1 MVNKVLLIEDD
12 IKISDLVKDSLL
24 DEGYVVDQAFDGE
37 EGYFKILENQP
48 DLIILDIMIPK
59 MNGFKVCAKVREHG
73 VMSPILMLTAKSGE
87 YDVEEGLDTGANDY
101 LKKPFSMIELLAR
114 VRKLLKKDIAPTNT
128 LEFQD
133 LKIDLAARKATH
145 NKLEIELT
153 RQEFD
158 LLSYLLENS
167 GNVLTKKELLEEI
180 WDILQPTE
188 EDVNKVEVYIGYLR
202 KKLKPFNLDVCIN
215 TVRGFGYRWNWLK
228 NIGIRTKIISITL
241 LFLGIG
247 LFIAPG
253 VLVDIAELRFKQV
266 IEEGSDKLVEELKED
281 YQNLEP
287 LESQRFIPYF
297 VLVYDKQN
305 GKLISQYSFFP
316 PNLIDDYDPQS
327 NKFSENLTDLN
338 FIKTESNDKKV
349 DIVVGFSES
358 TPSEIINGIER
369 IFIVIYILASLLVIV
384 GILISIQIALKPVDK
399 SIKKIEKLDPL
410 NKLEKL
416 DEVASNDEIGNLIS
430 TFNSLL
436 EKVNISSISQK
447 QFISN
452 ASHELKTPLTSLKLQ
467 IEKLSVLNG
476 VDEEMIKNIQEDINE
491 IQSTLEALLDLEN
504 SGSNTEGSEEVLVN
518 DLIKGVVVGTDV
530 IFQDKKEIKIFSN
543 SNVIKLMLN
552 NLIGNAENLNQTK
565 L

>member
-1 MVNKVLLIEDD
+1 M
-12 IKISDLVKDSLL
+12 
-24 DEGYVVDQAFDGE
+24 
-37 EGYFKILENQP
+37 
-48 DLIILDIMIPK
+48 
-59 MNGFKVCAKVREHG
+59 
-73 VMSPILMLTAKSGE
+73 
-87 YDVEEGLDTGANDY
+87 
-101 LKKPFSMIELLAR
+101 
-114 VRKLLKKDIAPTNT
+114 
-128 LEFQD
+128 
-133 LKIDLAARKATH
+133 
-145 NKLEIELT
+145 
-153 RQEFD
+153 
-158 LLSYLLENS
+158 
-167 GNVLTKKELLEEI
+167 
-180 WDILQPTE
+180 
-188 EDVNKVEVYIGYLR
+188 
-202 KKLKPFNLDVCIN
+202 
-215 TVRGFGYRWNWLK
+215 K

-241 LFLGIG
+241 LFLGVG

-305 GKLISQYSFFP
+305 GKLISEYSFFP

-327 NKFSENLTDLN
+327 NQFSENLTDLN

-491 IQSTLEALLDLEN
+491 IQSTLEALLDLETL
-504 SGSNTEGSEEVLVN
+504 GSNTESSEEVLVN

-552 NLIGNAENLNQTK
+552 NLIGNAEKFKSNKTVISTDFVHGIPSVIVEDDGGGIKPENYDLIFTPFWQEDESRTRNKGGKGIGLSIVKNITLK
-565 L
+565 YGWTISVDKSELGGAKFIISF

>member
-1 MVNKVLLIEDD
+1 M
-12 IKISDLVKDSLL
+12 
-24 DEGYVVDQAFDGE
+24 
-37 EGYFKILENQP
+37 
-48 DLIILDIMIPK
+48 
-59 MNGFKVCAKVREHG
+59 
-73 VMSPILMLTAKSGE
+73 
-87 YDVEEGLDTGANDY
+87 
-101 LKKPFSMIELLAR
+101 
-114 VRKLLKKDIAPTNT
+114 
-128 LEFQD
+128 
-133 LKIDLAARKATH
+133 
-145 NKLEIELT
+145 
-153 RQEFD
+153 
-158 LLSYLLENS
+158 
-167 GNVLTKKELLEEI
+167 
-180 WDILQPTE
+180 
-188 EDVNKVEVYIGYLR
+188 
-202 KKLKPFNLDVCIN
+202 
-215 TVRGFGYRWNWLK
+215 
-228 NIGIRTKIISITL
+228 GIRTKIISITL
-241 LFLGIG
+241 LFLGVG

-305 GKLISQYSFFP
+305 GKLISEYSFFP

-491 IQSTLEALLDLEN
+491 IQSTLEALLDLET
-504 SGSNTEGSEEVLVN
+504 SGSNAEGSEEVLVN
-518 DLIKGVVVGTDV
+518 ELIKTVVVDTDV
-530 IFQDKKEIKIFSN
+530 VFQDREEIKVFSN
-543 SNVIKLMLN
+543 SKVLKLMLI
-552 NLIGNAENLNQTK
+552 NLIGNAEKFKSKTTVISTDLIHGVPSVIVEDDGGGIKPENYDLIFTPFWQEDESRTRNKGGKGIGLSIVKNITLK
-565 L
+565 YGWTISVDKSELGGAKFIISF

>member
-1 MVNKVLLIEDD
+1 MK
-12 IKISDLVKDSLL
+12 
-24 DEGYVVDQAFDGE
+24 
-37 EGYFKILENQP
+37 
-48 DLIILDIMIPK
+48 
-59 MNGFKVCAKVREHG
+59 
-73 VMSPILMLTAKSGE
+73 
-87 YDVEEGLDTGANDY
+87 
-101 LKKPFSMIELLAR
+101 
-114 VRKLLKKDIAPTNT
+114 
-128 LEFQD
+128 
-133 LKIDLAARKATH
+133 
-145 NKLEIELT
+145 
-153 RQEFD
+153 
-158 LLSYLLENS
+158 
-167 GNVLTKKELLEEI
+167 NV
-180 WDILQPTE
+180 
-188 EDVNKVEVYIGYLR
+188 
-202 KKLKPFNLDVCIN
+202 
-215 TVRGFGYRWNWLK
+215 
-228 NIGIRTKIISITL
+228 GIRTKIISITL
-241 LFLGIG
+241 LFLGVG

-305 GKLISQYSFFP
+305 GKLISEYSFFP

-476 VDEEMIKNIQEDINE
+476 IDEEMIKNIQEDINE
-491 IQSTLEALLDLEN
+491 IQSTLEALLDLET
-504 SGSNTEGSEEVLVN
+504 SGSNTEGSKEVLVN
-518 DLIKGVVVGTDV
+518 ELIKTLVIGTDIV
-530 IFQDKKEIKIFSN
+530 FQDKKEIKVFSN
-543 SNVIKLMLN
+543 SKVVKLMLN
-552 NLIGNAENLNQTK
+552 NLIGNAEKFKSKTTVISADLVHGIPSVIVEDDGGGIKPENYDLIFTPFWQEDESRTRNKSGKGIGLSIVKNIALKYGWTISVDK
-565 L
+565 SELGGAKFIISF

>member
-1 MVNKVLLIEDD
+1 M
-12 IKISDLVKDSLL
+12 
-24 DEGYVVDQAFDGE
+24 
-37 EGYFKILENQP
+37 
-48 DLIILDIMIPK
+48 
-59 MNGFKVCAKVREHG
+59 
-73 VMSPILMLTAKSGE
+73 
-87 YDVEEGLDTGANDY
+87 
-101 LKKPFSMIELLAR
+101 
-114 VRKLLKKDIAPTNT
+114 
-128 LEFQD
+128 
-133 LKIDLAARKATH
+133 
-145 NKLEIELT
+145 
-153 RQEFD
+153 
-158 LLSYLLENS
+158 
-167 GNVLTKKELLEEI
+167 
-180 WDILQPTE
+180 
-188 EDVNKVEVYIGYLR
+188 
-202 KKLKPFNLDVCIN
+202 
-215 TVRGFGYRWNWLK
+215 
-228 NIGIRTKIISITL
+228 GIRTKIISITL
-241 LFLGIG
+241 LFLGVG

-305 GKLISQYSFFP
+305 GKLISEYSFFP

-491 IQSTLEALLDLEN
+491 IQSTLEALLDLET

-530 IFQDKKEIKIFSN
+530 IFQDREEIKVFSN
-543 SNVIKLMLN
+543 SKVLKLMLN
-552 NLIGNAENLNQTK
+552 NLIGNAEKFKSNKTVISTDFVHGIPSVIVEDDGGGIKPENYDLIFTPFWQEDESRTRNKGGKGIGLSIVKNITLK
-565 L
+565 YGWTISVDKSELGGAKFIISF

>member
-1 MVNKVLLIEDD
+1 M
-12 IKISDLVKDSLL
+12 
-24 DEGYVVDQAFDGE
+24 
-37 EGYFKILENQP
+37 
-48 DLIILDIMIPK
+48 
-59 MNGFKVCAKVREHG
+59 
-73 VMSPILMLTAKSGE
+73 
-87 YDVEEGLDTGANDY
+87 
-101 LKKPFSMIELLAR
+101 
-114 VRKLLKKDIAPTNT
+114 
-128 LEFQD
+128 
-133 LKIDLAARKATH
+133 
-145 NKLEIELT
+145 
-153 RQEFD
+153 
-158 LLSYLLENS
+158 
-167 GNVLTKKELLEEI
+167 
-180 WDILQPTE
+180 
-188 EDVNKVEVYIGYLR
+188 
-202 KKLKPFNLDVCIN
+202 
-215 TVRGFGYRWNWLK
+215 K

-241 LFLGIG
+241 LFLGVG
-247 LFIAPG
+247 LFTAPE
-253 VLVDIAELRFKQV
+253 VLVNIAELRFKEV
-266 IEEGSDKLVEELKED
+266 IEEGSEKLVEELKED

-305 GKLISQYSFFP
+305 GKLISEYSFFP

-327 NKFSENLTDLN
+327 NKFGENLTDLN

-416 DEVASNDEIGNLIS
+416 DAVASNDEIGNLIS

-491 IQSTLEALLDLEN
+491 IQSTLEALLDLET

-518 DLIKGVVVGTDV
+518 ELIKTVVVDTDV
-530 IFQDKKEIKIFSN
+530 VFQDREEIKVFSN
-543 SNVIKLMLN
+543 SKVVKLMLN
-552 NLIGNAENLNQTK
+552 NLIGNAEKFKSNTTVISTDFVHGIPSVIVEDDGGGIKPENYDLIFTPFWQEDESRTRNKSGKGIGLSIVKNIALKYGWTISVDRSELGGAK
-565 L
+565 FIISF

>member
-1 MVNKVLLIEDD
+1 MK
-12 IKISDLVKDSLL
+12 
-24 DEGYVVDQAFDGE
+24 
-37 EGYFKILENQP
+37 
-48 DLIILDIMIPK
+48 
-59 MNGFKVCAKVREHG
+59 
-73 VMSPILMLTAKSGE
+73 
-87 YDVEEGLDTGANDY
+87 
-101 LKKPFSMIELLAR
+101 
-114 VRKLLKKDIAPTNT
+114 
-128 LEFQD
+128 
-133 LKIDLAARKATH
+133 
-145 NKLEIELT
+145 
-153 RQEFD
+153 
-158 LLSYLLENS
+158 
-167 GNVLTKKELLEEI
+167 NV
-180 WDILQPTE
+180 
-188 EDVNKVEVYIGYLR
+188 
-202 KKLKPFNLDVCIN
+202 
-215 TVRGFGYRWNWLK
+215 
-228 NIGIRTKIISITL
+228 GIRIKIISITL
-241 LFLGIG
+241 VFLGVG

-305 GKLISQYSFFP
+305 GKLISEYSFFP

-327 NKFSENLTDLN
+327 NQFSENLTDLN

-552 NLIGNAENLNQTK
+552 NLIGNAEKFKSNKTVISTDFVHGIPSVIVEDDGGGIKPENYDLIFTPFWQEDESRTRNKGGKGIGLSIVKNITLK
-565 L
+565 YGWTISVDKSELGGAKFIISF

>member
-1 MVNKVLLIEDD
+1 M
-12 IKISDLVKDSLL
+12 
-24 DEGYVVDQAFDGE
+24 
-37 EGYFKILENQP
+37 
-48 DLIILDIMIPK
+48 
-59 MNGFKVCAKVREHG
+59 
-73 VMSPILMLTAKSGE
+73 
-87 YDVEEGLDTGANDY
+87 
-101 LKKPFSMIELLAR
+101 
-114 VRKLLKKDIAPTNT
+114 
-128 LEFQD
+128 
-133 LKIDLAARKATH
+133 
-145 NKLEIELT
+145 
-153 RQEFD
+153 
-158 LLSYLLENS
+158 
-167 GNVLTKKELLEEI
+167 
-180 WDILQPTE
+180 
-188 EDVNKVEVYIGYLR
+188 
-202 KKLKPFNLDVCIN
+202 
-215 TVRGFGYRWNWLK
+215 K

-241 LFLGIG
+241 LFLGVG

-305 GKLISQYSFFP
+305 GKLISEYSFFP

-327 NKFSENLTDLN
+327 NKFGENLTDLN

-491 IQSTLEALLDLEN
+491 IQSTLEALLDLETL
-504 SGSNTEGSEEVLVN
+504 GSNTESSEEVLVN

-552 NLIGNAENLNQTK
+552 NLIGNAEKFKSNKTVISTDFVHGIPSVIVEDDGGGIKPENYDLIFTPFWQEDESRTRNKGGKGIGLSIVKNITLK
-565 L
+565 YGWTISVDKSELGGAKFIISF

>member
-1 MVNKVLLIEDD
+1 M
-12 IKISDLVKDSLL
+12 
-24 DEGYVVDQAFDGE
+24 
-37 EGYFKILENQP
+37 
-48 DLIILDIMIPK
+48 
-59 MNGFKVCAKVREHG
+59 
-73 VMSPILMLTAKSGE
+73 
-87 YDVEEGLDTGANDY
+87 
-101 LKKPFSMIELLAR
+101 
-114 VRKLLKKDIAPTNT
+114 
-128 LEFQD
+128 
-133 LKIDLAARKATH
+133 
-145 NKLEIELT
+145 
-153 RQEFD
+153 
-158 LLSYLLENS
+158 
-167 GNVLTKKELLEEI
+167 
-180 WDILQPTE
+180 
-188 EDVNKVEVYIGYLR
+188 
-202 KKLKPFNLDVCIN
+202 
-215 TVRGFGYRWNWLK
+215 K

-241 LFLGIG
+241 LFLGVG

-253 VLVDIAELRFKQV
+253 VLVDIAELRFKQ
-266 IEEGSDKLVEELKED
+266 ILEEGSEKLVEELKED

-305 GKLISQYSFFP
+305 GKLISEYSFFP

-476 VDEEMIKNIQEDINE
+476 VNEEMIKNIQEDINE
-491 IQSTLEALLDLEN
+491 IQSTLEALLDLET

-518 DLIKGVVVGTDV
+518 ELIKTVVVGTDIV
-530 IFQDKKEIKIFSN
+530 FQDKKEIKVFSN

-552 NLIGNAENLNQTK
+552 NLIGNAEKFKSNKTVISTDFVHGIPSVIVEDDGGGIKPENYDLIFTPFWQEDESRTRNKSGKGIGLSIVKNITLK
-565 L
+565 YGWTISVDKSELGGAKFIISF

>member
-1 MVNKVLLIEDD
+1 MK
-12 IKISDLVKDSLL
+12 
-24 DEGYVVDQAFDGE
+24 
-37 EGYFKILENQP
+37 
-48 DLIILDIMIPK
+48 
-59 MNGFKVCAKVREHG
+59 
-73 VMSPILMLTAKSGE
+73 
-87 YDVEEGLDTGANDY
+87 
-101 LKKPFSMIELLAR
+101 
-114 VRKLLKKDIAPTNT
+114 
-128 LEFQD
+128 
-133 LKIDLAARKATH
+133 
-145 NKLEIELT
+145 
-153 RQEFD
+153 
-158 LLSYLLENS
+158 
-167 GNVLTKKELLEEI
+167 NV
-180 WDILQPTE
+180 
-188 EDVNKVEVYIGYLR
+188 
-202 KKLKPFNLDVCIN
+202 
-215 TVRGFGYRWNWLK
+215 
-228 NIGIRTKIISITL
+228 GIRTKIISITL
-241 LFLGIG
+241 LFLGVG

-305 GKLISQYSFFP
+305 GKLISEYSFFP

-327 NKFSENLTDLN
+327 NQFSENLTDLN

-491 IQSTLEALLDLEN
+491 IQSTLEALLDLETL
-504 SGSNTEGSEEVLVN
+504 GSNTESSEEVLVN

-552 NLIGNAENLNQTK
+552 NLIGNAEKFKSNKTVISTDFVHGIPSVIVEDDGGGIKPENYDLIFTPFWQEDESRTRNKGGKGIGLSIVKNIALKYGWTISVDK
-565 L
+565 SELGGAKFIISF

>member
-1 MVNKVLLIEDD
+1 M
-12 IKISDLVKDSLL
+12 
-24 DEGYVVDQAFDGE
+24 
-37 EGYFKILENQP
+37 
-48 DLIILDIMIPK
+48 
-59 MNGFKVCAKVREHG
+59 
-73 VMSPILMLTAKSGE
+73 
-87 YDVEEGLDTGANDY
+87 
-101 LKKPFSMIELLAR
+101 
-114 VRKLLKKDIAPTNT
+114 
-128 LEFQD
+128 
-133 LKIDLAARKATH
+133 
-145 NKLEIELT
+145 
-153 RQEFD
+153 
-158 LLSYLLENS
+158 
-167 GNVLTKKELLEEI
+167 
-180 WDILQPTE
+180 
-188 EDVNKVEVYIGYLR
+188 
-202 KKLKPFNLDVCIN
+202 
-215 TVRGFGYRWNWLK
+215 K

-241 LFLGIG
+241 LFLGVG

-305 GKLISQYSFFP
+305 GKLISEYSFFP

-491 IQSTLEALLDLEN
+491 IQSTLEALLDLET

-552 NLIGNAENLNQTK
+552 NLIGNAEKFKSNKTVISTDFVHGIPSVIVEDDGGGIKPENYDLIFTPFWQEDESRTRNKGGKGIGLSIVKNITLK
-565 L
+565 YGWTISVDKSELGGAKFIISF

>member
-1 MVNKVLLIEDD
+1 M
-12 IKISDLVKDSLL
+12 
-24 DEGYVVDQAFDGE
+24 
-37 EGYFKILENQP
+37 
-48 DLIILDIMIPK
+48 
-59 MNGFKVCAKVREHG
+59 
-73 VMSPILMLTAKSGE
+73 
-87 YDVEEGLDTGANDY
+87 
-101 LKKPFSMIELLAR
+101 
-114 VRKLLKKDIAPTNT
+114 
-128 LEFQD
+128 
-133 LKIDLAARKATH
+133 
-145 NKLEIELT
+145 
-153 RQEFD
+153 
-158 LLSYLLENS
+158 
-167 GNVLTKKELLEEI
+167 
-180 WDILQPTE
+180 
-188 EDVNKVEVYIGYLR
+188 
-202 KKLKPFNLDVCIN
+202 
-215 TVRGFGYRWNWLK
+215 K

-241 LFLGIG
+241 LFLGVG

-305 GKLISQYSFFP
+305 GKLISEYSFFP

-491 IQSTLEALLDLEN
+491 IQSTLEALLDLETL
-504 SGSNTEGSEEVLVN
+504 GSNTESSEEVLVN

-552 NLIGNAENLNQTK
+552 NLIGNAEKFKSNKTVISTDFVHGIPSVIVEDDGGGIKPENYDLIFTPFWQEDESRTRNKGGKGIGLSIVKNITLK
-565 L
+565 YGWTISVDKSELGGAKFIISF

>member
-1 MVNKVLLIEDD
+1 M
-12 IKISDLVKDSLL
+12 
-24 DEGYVVDQAFDGE
+24 
-37 EGYFKILENQP
+37 
-48 DLIILDIMIPK
+48 
-59 MNGFKVCAKVREHG
+59 
-73 VMSPILMLTAKSGE
+73 
-87 YDVEEGLDTGANDY
+87 
-101 LKKPFSMIELLAR
+101 
-114 VRKLLKKDIAPTNT
+114 
-128 LEFQD
+128 
-133 LKIDLAARKATH
+133 
-145 NKLEIELT
+145 
-153 RQEFD
+153 
-158 LLSYLLENS
+158 
-167 GNVLTKKELLEEI
+167 
-180 WDILQPTE
+180 
-188 EDVNKVEVYIGYLR
+188 
-202 KKLKPFNLDVCIN
+202 
-215 TVRGFGYRWNWLK
+215 K

-241 LFLGIG
+241 LFLGVG

-297 VLVYDKQN
+297 VLVYDKQS
-305 GKLISQYSFFP
+305 GKLVSEYSFFP

-491 IQSTLEALLDLEN
+491 IQSTLEALLDLET

-552 NLIGNAENLNQTK
+552 NLIGNAEKFKSDKTVISTDFVHGIPSVIVEDDGGGIKPENYDLIFTPFWQEDESRTRNKGGKGIGLSIVKNIALKYGWTISVDK
-565 L
+565 SELGGAKFIISF